1 MVKRKKY
8 TKVAQGLAQGLDQ
21 SEAVRGA
28 GYAES
33 TVRKKAYQIVQR
45 PLVQSALTDALERQG
60 LTMEKLMKVYLEA
73 LEANHVVKSSERLEA
88 VETEV
93 PDVRMRVDAANHVA
107 QFYGG
112 VPQSV
117 EMPGPAPPGLH
128 VTIECATPPEQRA
141 PKDITPPAT
150 STPIQVVI
158 EQQEAPSDNGRRR
171 PSL

>member
-1 MVKRKKY
+1 VSKRKKFA
-8 TKVAQGLAQGLDQ
+8 KVAQGLASGLNQ
-21 SEAVRGA
+21 SQAVREA

-60 LTMEKLMKVYLEA
+60 LTMEKLMKVYLDA
-73 LEANHVVKSSERLEA
+73 LEATIVVKSSERLEA

-117 EMPGPAPPGLH
+117 EMPGPVPEGLT
-128 VTIECATPPEQRA
+128 VIIECATPNDRPA
-141 PKDITPPAT
+141 PKDITPPR
-150 STPIQVVI
+150 SNKPVEIII
-158 EQQEAPSDNGRRR
+158 EPQEAVSGNGRQ
-171 PSL
+171 

>member
-1 MVKRKKY
+1 MSKRKKY
-8 TKVAQGLAQGLDQ
+8 AKVAEGLASGLDQ
-21 SEAVRGA
+21 SESVRQA

-60 LTMEKLMKVYLEA
+60 LTMEKLMKVYLDA

-88 VETEV
+88 VETDV

-117 EMPGPAPPGLH
+117 EMPAPPPPGLT
-128 VTIECATPPEQRA
+128 VIISRRDPTQTTMP
-141 PKDITPPAT
+141 PKDITPPSGQGQLDVKIT
-150 STPIQVVI
+150 RRGY
-158 EQQEAPSDNGRRR
+158 NGDGRG
-171 PSL
+171 

>member
-1 MVKRKKY
+1 MAR
-8 TKVAQGLAQGLDQ
+8 GLSAT
-21 SEAVRGA
+21 EAVRQA

-33 TVRKKAYQIVQR
+33 TVQKKAYQIVQR

-60 LTMEKLMKVYLEA
+60 LTMEKLMKVYLDA

-93 PDVRMRVDAANHVA
+93 PDVRMRMDAANHVA

-117 EMPGPAPPGLH
+117 EMPGPVPEGLT
-128 VTIECATPPEQRA
+128 VIIECATPNERQG

-158 EQQEAPSDNGRRR
+158 EQQEAPSGNGRQR
-171 PSL
+171 PSP

>member
-1 MVKRKKY
+1 MAR
-8 TKVAQGLAQGLDQ
+8 GLSAT
-21 SEAVRGA
+21 EAVRRA

-33 TVRKKAYQIVQR
+33 TVQKKAYQIVQR

-60 LTMEKLMKVYLEA
+60 LTMEKLMKVYLDA

-117 EMPGPAPPGLH
+117 EMPGPVPPGLTVH
-128 VTIECATPPEQRA
+128 IYEARPAEDT
-141 PKDITPPAT
+141 PKDITPPT
-150 STPIQVVI
+150 GQGPLRVTITQR
-158 EQQEAPSDNGRRR
+158 EDDKD
-171 PSL
+171 